1 MARES
6 ALRSLLSRWC
16 SYRWWLAGAC
26 AVALCACGEP
36 AADVSR
42 PLSYDRLGVHMSI
55 PGNWSMAEDKRVDA
69 VHYMIVESPGA
80 AMFVAIVQADTT
92 AELEDFARD
101 FSAEADKATPSV
113 MNGHSRFDRSAFAEG
128 TIREHYT
135 LSLGGVK
142 VPHRRE
148 YRKITGAHRTAFLI
162 TQSADEDLPQTQPGF
177 DLLLKS
183 FKLADAPRA
192 APGDATR

>member
-6 ALRSLLSRWC
+6 ALHSCFSRGRRFRGHW
-16 SYRWWLAGAC
+16 YRWWLAGVC
-26 AVALCACGEP
+26 AVVLSACGEP

-42 PLSYDRLGVHMSI
+42 PLSYDRLGVRMSI
-55 PGNWSMAEDKRVDA
+55 PGNWSMAEDRRIDA
-69 VHYMIVESPGA
+69 VHYMAVESPGSA
-80 AMFVAIVQADTT
+80 IFVAIVQADTT
-92 AELEDFARD
+92 AELEDFARG
-101 FSAEADKATPSV
+101 FSADTDKAMPS
-113 MNGHSRFDRSAFAEG
+113 MMSGSSRFDRSSFAEG
-128 TIREHYT
+128 TIRERYV

-162 TQSADEDLPQTQPGF
+162 TQSAEEDLPQTQPGF

-183 FKLADAPRA
+183 FKLADR
-192 APGDATR
+192 

>member
-6 ALRSLLSRWC
+6 ALRSCLSRKWWFRWC
-16 SYRWWLAGAC
+16 LAGAC
-26 AVALCACGEP
+26 ALALCACGEP

-42 PLSYDRLGVHMSI
+42 PLRYDRLGVHMSI

-69 VHYMIVESPGA
+69 VHYLIVESPGA

-101 FSAEADKATPSV
+101 FSADADKATPSV
-113 MNGHSRFDRSAFAEG
+113 MNGQSRFDRSAFAEG
-128 TIREHYT
+128 TIREHYV

-192 APGDATR
+192 DPGAARR